1 MKLGIGKTI
10 AGVLSCLALVGGITY
25 TEAANTNQR
34 QRNQQLRI
42 RQGVRSGELT
52 RHEVRRL
59 EREQTRIRRDEAWAK
74 SDGVFTPRERARIQ
88 QEQNRAS
95 ADIYRQKHD
104 NQTRY

>member
-1 MKLGIGKTI
+1 MKLGVVTTV
-10 AGVLSCLALVGGITY
+10 AAVLSCVVLMGSLTFA
-25 TEAANTNQR
+25 EAANINQR
-34 QRNQQLRI
+34 QRNQQQRI
-42 RQGVRSGELT
+42 REGVRSGELT
-52 RHEVRRL
+52 RHEVKRL
-59 EREQTRIRRDEAWAK
+59 GREQTHIRRDEAWAK